1 MKTAET
7 VSALVGQTLGGVLDD
22 LSRAQTL
29 LREGVAGLT
38 TSFHAFRQQLQ
49 VQHQELS
56 QVSKLLEGADGGPGF
71 IEHMGAIVG
80 RFVDDLVHV
89 SASSVRLVERVEEMG
104 ADIEKVVH
112 NVDRIESLANETRF
126 IALNARIEAHRAG
139 ASGRTFRVVADEVKA
154 LADDAT
160 GFSAHIREL
169 VARTH
174 GRLDEA
180 RTAVSELASHDMNG
194 ALEAQQQVL
203 KALAALS
210 ATNERVSA
218 SLSQVDHHIGQTV
231 RALQFEDMVSQIL
244 DSAKQRLAAVRT
256 LWLEWAARSRVGLP
270 EGLDEVAS
278 TLEAALS
285 AETVVKQDSMNA
297 GSVELFERDELT

>member
-7 VSALVGQTLGGVLDD
+7 LSALVGQTLGGVIDD
-22 LSRAQTL
+22 LTRAQGL
-29 LREGVAGLT
+29 VREGVQGLT

-49 VQHQELS
+49 AQNDELRS
-56 QVSKLLEGADGGPGF
+56 VSKLLQGSGETQGF
-71 IEHMGAIVG
+71 IAHMNSIVG
-80 RFVDDLVHV
+80 RFVEDLVHV
-89 SASSVRLVERVEEMG
+89 SASSMKLVMRVEEMG
-104 ADIEKVVH
+104 GDIEQVVR

-139 ASGRTFRVVADEVKA
+139 ESGRTFRVVADEVKA

-174 GRLDEA
+174 DRLAEA
-180 RTAVSELASHDMNG
+180 RAAVSQLASHDMNG
-194 ALEAQQQVL
+194 ALDAQQQVL
-203 KALAALS
+203 KALESLS
-210 ATNERVSA
+210 STNERVSA

-244 DSAKQRLAAVRT
+244 DSARKRLEAVRS
-256 LWLEWAARSRVGLP
+256 LWLEWAGHASPAG
-270 EGLDEVAS
+270 VAELEQV
-278 TLEAALS
+278 TVALEAALRS
-285 AETVVKQDSMNA
+285 TTVVKQTSMDA
-297 GSVELFERDELT
+297 GAVELF